1 MADAGN
7 AMSRAAGGVDVQAVY
22 GRRFADTLAFRRQM
36 WDVLC
41 REFFQAWIPT
51 QATVVE
57 LGAGYGEFINH
68 ITAARKIAVDLN
80 PDTRI
85 HANPDVEVCIR
96 ATDHIPEVADG
107 TADVVFASNFLEHLT
122 REDILA
128 TLREAR
134 RMLKPG
140 GRFLIL
146 QPNIR
151 YCKEDYW
158 QFFDHIT
165 PLCERSLTEAL
176 EMTGFDVPHIVGR
189 FLPYTTQGRL
199 PNSVALLKVYL
210 RLRPLWRIFGQQSFF
225 VATPR
230 V

>member
-1 MADAGN
+1 MK
-7 AMSRAAGGVDVQAVY
+7 AAGGVDVQAVY
-22 GRRFADTLAFRRQM
+22 ERRFGETLAFRRQM

-41 REFFQAWIPT
+41 REFFQRHVPT
-51 QATVVE
+51 DATVVE
-57 LGAGYGEFINH
+57 IGAGYCEFINH
-68 ITAARKIAVDLN
+68 IGARRKIAVDLN
-80 PDTRI
+80 PDTRV
-85 HANPDVEVCIR
+85 HAAPEVEVITSSTSR
-96 ATDHIPEVADG
+96 IEPLADAS
-107 TADVVFASNFLEHLT
+107 ADVVFASNFLEHLT

-128 TLREAR
+128 TLREVR
-134 RMLKPG
+134 RILRPG

-176 EMTGFDVPHIVGR
+176 ETTGFDVPYVLGR
-189 FLPYTTQGRL
+189 FLPFTTQGRL
-199 PNSVALLKVYL
+199 PNSIALLKLYL
-210 RLRPLWRIFGQQSFF
+210 KLRPAWRIFGQQSFF

-230 V
+230 G

>member
-1 MADAGN
+1 
-7 AMSRAAGGVDVQAVY
+7 MSRAAGGVDVQSIY
-22 GRRFADTLAFRRQM
+22 ERRFSDTLAFRRQM

-41 REFFQAWIPT
+41 REFFQHHVPET
-51 QATVVE
+51 ATVVE
-57 LGAGYGEFINH
+57 IGAGYCEFINH
-68 ITAARKIAVDLN
+68 IRAGRKIAVDLN
-80 PDTRI
+80 PDTRR
-85 HANPDVEVCIR
+85 HA
-96 ATDHIPEVADG
+96 APEVTVITSSTARIDGIDDG

-122 REDILA
+122 REQILE
-128 TLREAR
+128 TLREVR
-134 RMLKPG
+134 RVLRPG

-176 EMTGFDVPHIVGR
+176 ETTGFDVPYVLGR
-189 FLPYTTQGRL
+189 FLPFTTQGRL
-199 PNSVALLKVYL
+199 PNSIALLRLYL
-210 RLRPLWRIFGQQSFF
+210 KLRPAWRLFGQQSFF

-230 V
+230 A

>member
-1 MADAGN
+1 MK
-7 AMSRAAGGVDVQAVY
+7 AAGGVDVQTVY
-22 GRRFADTLAFRRQM
+22 ERRFGDMLAFRRQM

-41 REFFQAWIPT
+41 RDFFQRHVPT
-51 QATVVE
+51 DATVVE
-57 LGAGYGEFINH
+57 IGAGYCEFINH
-68 ITAARKIAVDLN
+68 IKARRKIAVDLN
-80 PDTRI
+80 PDTRR
-85 HANPDVEVCIR
+85 HAGPDVTVITSSTSRIE
-96 ATDHIPEVADG
+96 PLEDG

-128 TLREAR
+128 TLREVR
-134 RMLKPG
+134 RVLKPG

-176 EMTGFDVPHIVGR
+176 ETTGFDVPYVLGR
-189 FLPYTTQGRL
+189 FLPFTTQGRL
-199 PNSVALLKVYL
+199 PNSIALLKLYL
-210 RLRPLWRIFGQQSFF
+210 WLRPAWRIFGQQSF
-225 VATPR
+225 VIATPR
-230 V
+230 A

>member
-1 MADAGN
+1 MK
-7 AMSRAAGGVDVQAVY
+7 AAGGVDVQSIY
-22 GRRFADTLAFRRQM
+22 ERRFADSLSFRRQM

-41 REFFQAWIPT
+41 RDFFQRHVPAD
-51 QATVVE
+51 ATVVE
-57 LGAGYGEFINH
+57 IGAGYCEFINN
-68 ITAARKIAVDLN
+68 IRAGRKIAVDLN
-80 PDTRI
+80 PDTRR
-85 HANPDVEVCIR
+85 HADPGVEVVLSSTSRIEGLGD
-96 ATDHIPEVADG
+96 A
-107 TADVVFASNFLEHLT
+107 TADIVFASNFLEHLT

-128 TLREAR
+128 TLREVR
-134 RMLKPG
+134 RLLRPG

-176 EMTGFDVPHIVGR
+176 ETTGFDVPYVLGR
-189 FLPYTTQGRL
+189 FLPFTTQGLL
-199 PNSVALLKVYL
+199 PKSITLLKLYL
-210 RLRPLWRIFGQQSFF
+210 KLRPAWRIFGQQSFF

-230 V
+230 A